1 MIGHFNA
8 NLIFVAK
15 EIVYFIIV
23 AMEILVARQ
32 NTSEMFIFKYGC
44 YSDWISLR
52 ALIIL
57 SQRDE
62 NRIKFLWCY
71 VGVQIFFG
79 TKTFNN

>member
-44 YSDWISLR
+44 YSD
-52 ALIIL
+52 
-57 SQRDE
+57 
-62 NRIKFLWCY
+62 
-71 VGVQIFFG
+71 
-79 TKTFNN
+79 